1 MLLTKLY
8 RPKTKQNLV
17 YRHGLAEKLDKA
29 KNKKLVLVSA
39 PAGYGKT
46 TLVSQ
51 WIEKNK
57 LNFTWYSLDNSDNE
71 STEFLNY
78 LITAI
83 QTIKK
88 DFGQNALNL
97 LNSPNS
103 VQIESVITLLINSL
117 LEFEDELFIV
127 LDDIHVI
134 NQKEV
139 FDAINFLL
147 DHLPQNVHLII
158 LTRSDPPLSTSRLR
172 SQNELLEIR
181 ISDLSFSPNEI
192 AAFFNKKLKLGLSD
206 SDIYSLESK
215 TEGWIAGLQLA
226 ALSMQGIYD
235 KTGFI
240 KTLAGSNRY
249 IMDYLIE
256 EVLRKQP
263 LEVHEFLLKTAFLK
277 QISAPLCNTI
287 LNRDDSQLILEELD
301 RNNMFVIPLDNE
313 RKWYRYHHLFADL
326 LKQRLVLEY
335 KTETENL
342 HKRASIWLEENGF
355 FDIAIEHSL
364 AINDYKKSIQII
376 GKNVE
381 TMWKKGKHAAILTYG
396 NSLPNDLIKENP
408 EFCLYYSWILIS
420 GGETQKAHPFLE
432 SAMNLVQKTID
443 NENLPNSQLSQNN
456 SDIKYLKKL
465 YGKVAVALA
474 YLYSHNEGSEKTLL
488 FCKIG
493 LDNLPENDVIWHSW
507 GWFTYGLAYFTDNK
521 IKESAKALNTAF
533 NYAQTTDNVYLIS
546 TILSRLAEIEQQLG
560 LFESAYNRCV
570 EFLSYMNEK
579 GYSEVSKTDW
589 TYAPLYYIIG
599 VTDWGW
605 AKLEKA
611 NDNLKIAYRL
621 AKKGHD
627 NFFNI
632 YVSIVYSI
640 VLNYQGDSEGEK
652 IAVEVDRLIQET
664 TVPPFLTSMYISSAM
679 YRFLQKNQIE
689 QAYNLLASYGIK
701 NINDINYS
709 YEMAYA
715 AYARLLIH
723 QHKLT
728 EAESLLNKLY
738 SYAVTNN
745 EFERIIELNFT
756 LAQLY
761 ELMGQR
767 SKAVEKVMNVLEMST
782 SENQLFYFVFWAEEL
797 KSVFNEVFKIHAT
810 TKTNIPQKFIDKVQ
824 QAIKNEE
831 ERRNK
836 KTESFLSER
845 EMETLVLLNEDLT
858 NQEIAD
864 KLFVSLNT
872 IKTRLK
878 NIYLKLEVDSRRKA
892 VEKAKSN
899 GLL

>member
-8 RPKTKQNLV
+8 RPKTKDNLV
-17 YRHGLAEKLDKA
+17 YRQGLSESLNKA

-51 WIEKNK
+51 WIEKNN
-57 LNFTWYSLDNSDNE
+57 LSSAWYSLDNSDNQP
-71 STEFLNY
+71 TTFLSY
-78 LITAI
+78 LIAGI

-88 DFGQNALNL
+88 DFAQNALHL

-103 VQIESVITLLINSL
+103 VQVESVMTLLINNL

-139 FDAINFLL
+139 FNAINFLL
-147 DHLPQNVHLII
+147 AHLSPNIHLII

-181 ISDLSFSPNEI
+181 ISDLSFSANEI
-192 AAFFNKKLKLGLSD
+192 AVFFNKKLKLGLSN
-206 SDIYSLESK
+206 SEILSLESK

-226 ALSMQGIYD
+226 ALSMQEIED
-235 KTGFI
+235 RAGFI
-240 KTLAGSNRY
+240 EALAGSNRY

-263 LEVHEFLLKTAFLK
+263 DEVQKFLLKTSFLK
-277 QISAPLCNTI
+277 QISAPLCNKI
-287 LNRDDSQLILEELD
+287 LHRNNSQQILEHLD
-301 RNNMFVIPLDNE
+301 RDNMFVIPLDTE

-326 LKQRLVLEY
+326 LQQKLLLEN
-335 KTETENL
+335 KTEVENL
-342 HKRASIWLEENGF
+342 HKQASLWLDENGF
-355 FDIAIEHSL
+355 YDLAIEHAL
-364 AINDYKKSIQII
+364 AIEDYKKSIQII
-376 GKNVE
+376 GMNVE
-381 TMWKKGKHAAILTYG
+381 TMWEQGKHAAILNYG
-396 NSLPNDLIKENP
+396 NLLPDDLIKENP
-408 EFCLYYSWILIS
+408 GFCLYYSWILIS

-432 SAMNLVQKTID
+432 SAMRLVKKTINNED
-443 NENLPNSQLSQNN
+443 LSDFQQRQSDENLQYF
-456 SDIKYLKKL
+456 KRL
-465 YGKVAVALA
+465 YGKIAVALA
-474 YLYSHNEGSEKTLL
+474 FLFSHNEGSEKTLK

-493 LDNLPENDVIWHSW
+493 LDNLPEKDAIWHSW
-507 GWFTYGLAYFTDNK
+507 MWFTYGLAYFTENK
-521 IKESAKALNTAF
+521 IQESAKALNTAF

-560 LFESAYNRCV
+560 LFQSAYNRCV
-570 EFLSYMNEK
+570 EFLSYMNDK

-599 VTDWGW
+599 VTEWGW
-605 AKLEKA
+605 AELDKA

-621 AKKGHD
+621 SKKGHD

-632 YVSIVYSI
+632 YVSIIYSI
-640 VLNYQGDSEGEK
+640 VLHYQGDSKGDK
-652 IAVEVDRLIQET
+652 IAKEVDELIQQT
-664 TVPPFLTSMYISSAM
+664 TVPPFLTSLYIASAM
-679 YRFLQKNQIE
+679 YRFIQKNQIE
-689 QAYNLLASYGIK
+689 QANNLLESYGINNVK
-701 NINDINYS
+701 EINFS

-723 QHKLT
+723 QYKLG
-728 EAESLLNKLY
+728 EAESLLNALY

-745 EFERIIELNFT
+745 EFERIIELNFS

-761 ELMGQR
+761 ELKGQR
-767 SKAVEKVMNVLEMST
+767 SKAVDKVMNILEMST
-782 SENQLFYFVFWAEEL
+782 SENQLFYFIFWAGEL
-797 KSVFNEVFKIHAT
+797 KNVFNEVFKIHAT

-824 QAIKNEE
+824 LAIRNEE
-831 ERRNK
+831 KRRKK
-836 KTESFLSER
+836 KTEFFLSER
-845 EMETLVLLNEDLT
+845 EIETLELLAQDMS

-864 KLFVSLNT
+864 KLFISLNT
-872 IKTRLK
+872 VKTRLK
-878 NIYLKLEVDSRRKA
+878 NIFLKLEVGNRRKA
-892 VEKAKSN
+892 VEKAKN
-899 GLL
+899 TGLL